1 MTPLKRPDEDFVIQ
15 PKTDSDPLRI
25 VFILQDLKFGGTQ
38 TQGIRLAAGL
48 DRARFLPEIWVLMG
62 GRDLLPEAERRN
74 IPVVL
79 LGKGDYV
86 WPPDLMRLW
95 MRLRSNTVDILYL
108 LTGIP
113 NIWGRIFGRLLR
125 VPVIVGSCRG
135 HLLWHERFLAAAA
148 HVHVCNSGAIR
159 PVAME
164 RYGLS
169 EENTTVIPNG
179 VDLDYFSGQDPQESP
194 SRPLILSVGR
204 LAREKDHSTL
214 IEAFC
219 MLAPAHPGAELW
231 IVGDGPLLR
240 RLLRS
245 AAGTGFADRIRI
257 LPGQSDL
264 RPLFHQAR
272 VFALSSVRESLPNVV
287 MEAMASG
294 LPVVATDV
302 GGLRELVLPG
312 RTGLLVPPASPPA
325 LAEALRGLLSDPS
338 MCRSFGTAGRER
350 MEKMFSLPRM
360 IGSHELLFERLLNRA
375 SRPCGEEH

>member
-1 MTPLKRPDEDFVIQ
+1 
-15 PKTDSDPLRI
+15 
-25 VFILQDLKFGGTQ
+25 VFASAGGPGKQIRVAFLLQDLKFGGTQ
-38 TQGIRLAAGL
+38 RQAVQLAGGL
-48 DRARFLPEIWVLMG
+48 DRARFRTELWVLMG

-74 IPVVL
+74 IPVVP
-79 LGKGDYV
+79 LGRGSYV

-95 MRLRSNTVDILYL
+95 MRLRSNSVDILYL

-113 NIWGRIFGRLLR
+113 NIWGRIFGRLFR

-135 HLLWHERFLAAAA
+135 HDLWHERFLASIA
-148 HVHVCNSGAIR
+148 HVHVCNSMAIR
-159 PVAME
+159 QVAME

-169 EENTTVIPNG
+169 EKNTTVIPNG
-179 VDLDYFSGQDPQESP
+179 VDLEYFSGQDPQEQP
-194 SRPLILSVGR
+194 SRPLILSIGR
-204 LAREKDHSTL
+204 LVWEKDHSTL
-214 IEAFC
+214 IEAFRL
-219 MLAPAHPGAELW
+219 LAPAYPGAELW
-231 IVGDGPLLR
+231 IIGDGPLLQ

-245 AAGTGFADRIRI
+245 TAGTGFADRIRI
-257 LPGQSDL
+257 LPGQADL
-264 RPLFHQAR
+264 RRLFRQAR

-302 GGLRELVLPG
+302 GGLGELVLHG

-350 MEKMFSLPRM
+350 MEKIFSLPRM
-360 IGSHELLFERLLNRA
+360 IGRHELLFEGLLNRRA
-375 SRPCGEEH
+375 LPRKEEH